1 MRYVLDA
8 AYPTSTL
15 ACVQPPP
22 TLRRKAEKGPFS
34 VFFLEGRG
42 RLYTGYLHSY
52 PLKLKQSWKTHLI
65 KNALQ
70 SRNVEDA
77 GLS

>member
-22 TLRRKAEKGPFS
+22 PLRRKAEKGPFS
-34 VFFLEGRG
+34 VFFWRG
-42 RLYTGYLHSY
+42 GVGCTGYLHY

-70 SRNVEDA
+70 SRNVEDT

>member
-22 TLRRKAEKGPFS
+22 PLRRKAEKGPFS
-34 VFFLEGRG
+34 VFFWRG
-42 RLYTGYLHSY
+42 GVGCTQATS
-52 PLKLKQSWKTHLI
+52 TLI
-65 KNALQ
+65 
-70 SRNVEDA
+70 R
-77 GLS
+77 